1 MRKPPNAI
9 QVKSLPTEPN
19 RLWEIQKEG
28 KEREG
33 GEERENLVAEN
44 WTFPAIFFFIFAFD
58 SSSFFTS

>member
-44 WTFPAIFFFIFAFD
+44 WTFPAIFFHLCL
-58 SSSFFTS
+58 